1 MVDLGLG
8 NRKTEVFPRLPT
20 MPEPLCITFGQIVRR
35 RREAAALSQEELG
48 EKTGVSRNYI
58 GMIERGEANPT
69 LLVVQQLS
77 AALGCTM
84 VSLVGEL
91 ERA

>member
-1 MVDLGLG
+1 
-8 NRKTEVFPRLPT
+8 

-69 LLVVQQLS
+69 LLVLQQLS
-77 AALGCTM
+77 QALGCTM
-84 VSLVGEL
+84 VSLVAEL
-91 ERA
+91 EGK